1 MCQLYQDSMSIVRD
15 LGKPDIFIPFTCYP
29 YWPEIKRELN
39 GSQASERP
47 DLCIRV
53 FNIKLK
59 LLLEDILKKHVFEIL
74 VGYICYRISI
84 TCVCLPIFNFRFKF
98 LTKIFS

>member
-1 MCQLYQDSMSIVRD
+1 MSIVRD
-15 LGKPDIFIPFTCYP
+15 LGKPDIFITFTCNP

-39 GSQASERP
+39 GSPASERP

-59 LLLEDILKKHVFEIL
+59 LLLEDLLK
-74 VGYICYRISI
+74 
-84 TCVCLPIFNFRFKF
+84 NMF
-98 LTKIFS
+98 LE